1 MKKLLS
7 NIWLLAA
14 ALFLLAVSCEK
25 PVEQTVAPYLDA
37 VPEAYAET
45 ALGEG
50 DGFLISVRSN
60 VPWTLSAVDAGGNPV
75 DWIRFDATSGNGD
88 ADILGIVLRGDRETD
103 RSCTIVLRSEDG
115 KLEKTFV
122 MKQGLFVPVMLNLQ
136 LADVL
141 KTGYPLAPG
150 ATEDLTDFG
159 LFDAEVVGVPGGNLP
174 EGYVYLTDDG
184 SCYIRAAAPNVASL
198 KVGDKVKV
206 EMTAGTVTKEM
217 NGGYTANLSEPI
229 TVVSSGAPSVEP
241 AYISSDALSHYE
253 NAFVE
258 LRDVQ
263 APQGS
268 AGKAWSGDVSL
279 IATDEKDA
287 SFPVHVES
295 GASFGSV
302 GAGSG
307 AVRGIV
313 VDGKVRP
320 RSAED
325 VSGLTGERIP
335 AYKAPFQIAPVANF
349 LHIGGAA
356 NTVSNGTISGATKL
370 TFQDDPG
377 YSVAGAAIEKVV
389 GGANKMSMVIAVAT
403 PWQSCFTTIQ
413 WALDNTYLLYTVPVT
428 QKIYGDLE
436 FAFSLSCG
444 TANMFPGNWTVS
456 WSTDGTNFKP
466 ADAVYCTTSFTED
479 SAAGSTFTFT
489 QTGYANNRQL
499 IEFSIPESE
508 AVTSGNIYF
517 KMVPPK
523 VAAGN
528 ATKTLRVNNGS
539 VLSSRT
545 TNTPNKGYHNVLA
558 MENFERCLYAHNPVV
573 GVPTYY
579 LSHFGAAP
587 AYSNMEGWAV
597 SGTSLVNR
605 GCLRLS
611 AASGANFI
619 MSPVLDMLKA
629 PTDLTLTFKVSPYVN
644 ATGAQLVVNANA
656 IAVDLTGS
664 GSVGQIEWD
673 SAYEPYK
680 WATATVK
687 ITGASSDTQIQIGNL
702 DASAANAQ
710 FYIDD
715 IIIKR

>member
-1 MKKLLS
+1 MKKILS

-14 ALFLLAVSCEK
+14 ALLLFAVSCEK

-37 VPEAYAET
+37 VPEAYAQA

-159 LFDAEVVGVPGGNLP
+159 VFDAEVVGVPGGNLP
-174 EGYVYLTDDG
+174 EGYVYLTDG
-184 SCYIRAAAPNVASL
+184 SCFIRAAAPNVASL

-206 EMTAGTVTKEM
+206 EMTSGTVTKEM

-253 NAFVE
+253 NMLVE
-258 LRDVQ
+258 LRNVQ

-279 IATDEKDA
+279 VATDEQDA

-335 AYKAPFQIAPVANF
+335 AYKAPYRIEPIANF

-370 TFQDDPG
+370 TFTDDPG
-377 YSVAGAAIEKVV
+377 YSVAGAAIEKVT
-389 GGANKMSMVIAVAT
+389 GTANKMSVVIGVAT

-413 WALDNTYLLYTVPVT
+413 WHLAGSYLMYTVPVR
-428 QKIYGDLE
+428 QKVWGDLE

-444 TANMFPGNWTVS
+444 TANVFAGPWTVS
-456 WSTDGTNFKP
+456 WSTDGTNFKEV
-466 ADAVYCTTSFTED
+466 DAVYNTTNTTPD
-479 SAAGSTFTFT
+479 AAAGPNFTFT
-489 QTGYANNRQL
+489 QTGYANNRMVA
-499 IEFSIPESE
+499 EFSIPESE

-528 ATKTLRVNNGS
+528 ASKTLRVNNGS

-558 MENFERCLYAHNPVV
+558 MENFERCLYGPSPVI
-573 GVPTYY
+573 GVPIYY
-579 LSHFGAAP
+579 LAHFGAAP

-597 SGTSLVNR
+597 SGTSLVGR

-611 AASGANFI
+611 AASGANFV

-629 PTDLTLTFKVSPYVN
+629 PTDLTLTFKVAPYVN
-644 ATGAQLVVNANA
+644 ATGAQLAVNANA

-673 SAYEPYK
+673 SEYTPYQ
-680 WATATVK
+680 WSTATVK